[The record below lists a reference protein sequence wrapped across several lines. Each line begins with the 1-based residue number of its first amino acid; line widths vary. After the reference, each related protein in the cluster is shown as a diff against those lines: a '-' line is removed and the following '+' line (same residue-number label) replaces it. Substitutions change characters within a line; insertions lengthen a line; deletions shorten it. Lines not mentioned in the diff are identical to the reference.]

1 MHNNPTY
8 SYCLCVM
15 LSDASK
21 PVAVHSEICTYI
33 CILIHSSKLP
43 EVLYIEFS
51 LVKIQML
58 IIEYPIL

>member
-8 SYCLCVM
+8 SYCLYVM
-15 LSDASK
+15 LSDAVSVK
-21 PVAVHSEICTYI
+21 PVAVHSEICTYV

-51 LVKIQML
+51 LVKI
-58 IIEYPIL
+58 